1 MVIKYLFDSNIL
13 IYHLNGKL
21 NQCGTDLLSEGLS
34 GSGAYSII
42 SKIELLGF
50 NHSESD
56 DRQAKLLLSSLQEL
70 ELTST
75 IAEKTIQIR
84 KTRRLKLPDAA
95 IAATAIV
102 NNLTIITRNTNDF
115 DQIVGLNYI
124 NPFA

>member
-1 MVIKYLFDSNIL
+1 VIKYLFDSNIL

-21 NQCGTDLLSEGLS
+21 NQRGTDLLSEGLT
-34 GSGAYSII
+34 GIGAYSII

-50 NHSESD
+50 NQSESD
-56 DRQAKLLLSSLQEL
+56 DRQARLLLSYLREL

-75 IAEKTIQIR
+75 IAEQTIQIR
-84 KTRRLKLPDAA
+84 KTRKLKLPDAV

-102 NNLTIITRNTNDF
+102 NNLTIITRNTSDF

>member
-1 MVIKYLFDSNIL
+1 MRYLFDSNIL
-13 IYHLNGKL
+13 IYHLNGRL
-21 NQCGTDLLSEGLS
+21 NERGTHLLAEGLA
-34 GSGAYSII
+34 GAGAYSII

-50 NHSESD
+50 NQSESD
-56 DRQAKLLLSSLQEL
+56 DRQVRLLLSSLQEF

-75 IAEKTIQIR
+75 IAEQTIKIR
-84 KTRRLKLPDAA
+84 KTRKLKLPDAA

-102 NNLTIITRNTNDF
+102 NDLTIITRNISDF